1 MTDDFSDIPDTYDR
15 ASAKRDATLLALVHF
30 KIDALPHTDHPGPS
44 RPGTIG
50 EGFGVSMVNGDR
62 LSLDT
67 LFQYRTSAGQ
77 LAGFPSVDE
86 DKFASAISYAKS
98 TFPHHDVPP
107 FVVPPRLH
115 RGRAR
120 SVRKGVESFED
131 WCVLPA
137 VTSFGRFTAN
147 RAAKDSPDPYSS
159 VLLIWFQ
166 DKWGLPDDPRTLRLI
181 AELDW
186 ERYAHNWSW

>member
-1 MTDDFSDIPDTYDR
+1 MTDDFSDIPDAYENDP
-15 ASAKRDATLLALVHF
+15 AKRHPKLRKSVHF
-30 KIDALPHTDHPGPS
+30 EIDALPHTDNPGPS
-44 RPGTIG
+44 RPGAIG
-50 EGFGVSMVNGDR
+50 EGFDVSMVNGDR

-67 LFQYRTSAGQ
+67 LFQYRTHAGQ
-77 LAGFPSVDE
+77 LAGFPEVDE
-86 DKFASAISYAKS
+86 DKFASAVSYAQS
-98 TFPHHDVPP
+98 VFPHHEAPP
-107 FVVPPRLH
+107 FVVPPTLH

-120 SVRKGVESFED
+120 IVRKGVESFEE
-131 WCVLPA
+131 WCVLPP

-147 RAAKDSPDPYSS
+147 RAAKGSEDPYSS

-186 ERYAHNWSW
+186 ETYSRNWNW